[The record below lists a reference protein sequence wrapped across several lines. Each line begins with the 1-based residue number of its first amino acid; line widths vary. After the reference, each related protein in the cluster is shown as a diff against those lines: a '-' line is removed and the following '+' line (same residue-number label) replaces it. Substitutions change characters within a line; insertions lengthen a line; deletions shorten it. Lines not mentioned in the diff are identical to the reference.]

1 MPPIYDRIDEASI
14 EAQVRAFYGRAR
26 HDSALGPVF
35 EAAVEDWEAHFG
47 VLTRF
52 WSSAMLTSG
61 AYSGDPVAAHRRQPT
76 IRPEHF
82 AIWLRLWGETADA
95 LFAPEHAPLIK
106 TKAERIGR
114 SLELALFFRQ

>member
-1 MPPIYDRIDEASI
+1 MPPTYDRIDEASI

-26 HDSALGPVF
+26 RDPAIGPVF

-47 VLTRF
+47 VITRF

-61 AYSGDPVAAHRRQPT
+61 AYSGDPVAAHRRQP

-82 AIWLRLWGETADA
+82 AIWLGLWGETADE
-95 LFAPEHAPLIK
+95 LFAPEQAALFRA
-106 TKAERIGR
+106 KAERIGR
-114 SLELALFFRQ
+114 SLELALLFRP